1 MIAKLL
7 VALGT
12 VGASVGFMFIGIGQ
26 STPDDLDWMVSIGFI
41 LLIGGLVLSALGALW
56 YRSGEKAAEALIAA
70 RAAQTGKEEARQA
83 G

>member
-26 STPDDLDWMVSIGFI
+26 ATPDDLEWMTSSGVV
-41 LLIGGLVLSALGALW
+41 LLVGGIVVAILGALW

-70 RAAQTGKEEARQA
+70 RADRIGKPEARQA

>member
-12 VGASVGFMFIGIGQ
+12 VGASVGFMFVGIGQ
-26 STPDDLDWMVSIGFI
+26 ATPDDLDWMVSAGFV
-41 LLIGGLVLSALGALW
+41 LLVAGLVVGLLGALW

-70 RAAQTGKEEARQA
+70 RADRTHKPEARQA

>member
-12 VGASVGFMFIGIGQ
+12 VGASVGFMFVGIGQ
-26 STPDDLDWMVSIGFI
+26 ATPDDLDWMVSSGFVLLVGGIVMAAIGA
-41 LLIGGLVLSALGALW
+41 VL
-56 YRSGEKAAEALIAA
+56 YRSTEKAAETLIAA

>member
-1 MIAKLL
+1 MIAKVL

-26 STPDDLDWMVSIGFI
+26 ATPEDLDWMVSSGVA
-41 LLIGGLVLSALGALW
+41 LLVGGLVVAVLGAAW

-70 RAAQTGKEEARQA
+70 RAAQLGKDEARQA

>member
-7 VALGT
+7 VALGS
-12 VGASVGFMFIGIGQ
+12 VGAAVGFMFIGIGQ
-26 STPDDLDWMVSIGFI
+26 ATPDDLDWMVSAGFV
-41 LLIGGLVLSALGALW
+41 LLLAGVVVGVLGALW

-70 RAAQTGKEEARQA
+70 RTDRLNKPEARQA

>member
-26 STPDDLDWMVSIGFI
+26 ATPDDLEWMTSSGVV
-41 LLIGGLVLSALGALW
+41 LLVGGIVVAILGALW

-70 RAAQTGKEEARQA
+70 RADRNGKPEARQA

>member
-12 VGASVGFMFIGIGQ
+12 VGASVGFMFIGIGE
-26 STPDDLDWMVSIGFI
+26 STPENLPWMTNSGVV
-41 LLIGGLVLSALGALW
+41 LLIGGLVIAVLGAVW

-70 RAAQTGKEEARQA
+70 RADQTHKPEARQA

>member
-12 VGASVGFMFIGIGQ
+12 VGASVGFMFVGIGQ
-26 STPDDLDWMVSIGFI
+26 ATPDDLDWMVSAGF
-41 LLIGGLVLSALGALW
+41 LLLVAGFVVGLLGAVW
-56 YRSGEKAAEALIAA
+56 YRSGEKAAEAIIAA
-70 RAAQTGKEEARQA
+70 QADRTHKPEARQA